1 MLLSLTIR
9 LAWYLPG
16 WAQTPDWYR
25 PLTRVVGQF
34 IRDHQ
39 AIGTFLVIG
48 AEELGIPLPAPGDA
62 AIAVTGYLTTTGA
75 IAFWAAFVAVV
86 AGATLGSLG
95 LFTLG
100 RTYGRGFILR
110 YGRFVGMTEERLG
123 HAERIFK
130 RYGPWAVIVGRH
142 IPGMRI
148 YLSALAGMFHMPY
161 RVFVPCVM
169 FSSSIWAL
177 IFLMLGRAL
186 GRQSFRLFR
195 LIPAH
200 LLPYVLAIAVV
211 AVLVWIALA
220 HGWRPFRGHRGSQAV
235 IVPDSPAKG
244 KVGLHKT

>member
-1 MLLSLTIR
+1 MLLSLSIR
-9 LAWYLPG
+9 LAWYLPN

-25 PLTRVVGQF
+25 PLTRLVGRF

-48 AEELGIPLPAPGDA
+48 AEEIGIPLPAPGDA
-62 AIAVTGYLTTTGA
+62 VIAVTGYLTTTGT
-75 IAFWAAFVAVV
+75 IPFWAAFLAVV

-95 LFTLG
+95 LFTVG

-110 YGRFVGMTEERLG
+110 YGRFVGMTEERLER
-123 HAERIFK
+123 AEAAFQ

-148 YLSALAGMFHMPY
+148 YLSALAGIFKMRY

-169 FSSSIWAL
+169 LSSSIWAL
-177 IFLMLGRAL
+177 IFLTLGRVL

-200 LLPYVLAIAVV
+200 LVPYAVAVALVLA
-211 AVLVWIALA
+211 LLWIALA
-220 HGWRPFRGHRGSQAV
+220 HGWRPFGGHRPAAALR
-235 IVPDSPAKG
+235 VPDSPGKG

>member
-1 MLLSLTIR
+1 MLLSLSIR
-9 LAWYLPG
+9 LAWYLPS

-25 PLTRVVGQF
+25 PLTRLVGRF

-75 IAFWAAFVAVV
+75 IPFWAAFLAVV

-100 RTYGRGFILR
+100 RTYGRGLILR
-110 YGRFVGMTEERLG
+110 YGRFVGMTQERLER
-123 HAERIFK
+123 AEAIFK

-148 YLSALAGMFHMPY
+148 YLSALAGMFHMRY

-169 FSSSIWAL
+169 ISSSIWAL

-200 LLPYVLAIAVV
+200 LLPYAVAIGLVI
-211 AVLVWIALA
+211 VLVWIALA
-220 HGWRPFRGHRGSQAV
+220 HGWRPFGGPRHSAAV
-235 IVPDSPAKG
+235 RVPESPAKG

>member
-1 MLLSLTIR
+1 MLLSLYVR
-9 LAWYLPG
+9 LALNLPN

-25 PLTRVVGQF
+25 PLTRLVGHF

-39 AIGTFLVIG
+39 AIGTFLIIG

-62 AIAVTGYLTTTGA
+62 ALAVTGYLTTTGA
-75 IAFWAAFVAVV
+75 IPLWAAFLAVV

-110 YGRFVGMTEERLG
+110 YGRFVGMTEERLER
-123 HAERIFK
+123 AERIFR

-148 YLSALAGMFHMPY
+148 YLSALAGMFHMRY

-169 FSSSIWAL
+169 LSSSIWAF

-186 GRQSFRLFR
+186 GRQSYRLFR

-200 LLPYVLAIAVV
+200 LVPSFLAIALV
-211 AVLVWIALA
+211 AVLIWIALA
-220 HGWRPFRGHRGSQAV
+220 HGWRPFGGPRRSQAV
-235 IVPDSPAKG
+235 RVPDTPAKG